1 MNKKTFLLLRS
12 HTVETVLFNI
22 VACYYQIRLLLYV
35 FVPFIINLLEQNF
48 QKVITL
54 QHSTEILALHYFLDF
69 FPLITSYFL
78 CKIHSS
84 LRYVISSL
92 ILLFF
97 I

>member
-54 QHSTEILALHYFLDF
+54 HHSTKMLALNHFVDSY
-69 FPLITSYFL
+69 LITFIFHV
-78 CKIHSS
+78 KFIM
-84 LRYVISSL
+84 
-92 ILLFF
+92 LFQA
-97 I
+97 

>member
-54 QHSTEILALHYFLDF
+54 QHSTKISVRPNTEYSAEFADTPIAKNHAKRPFLDHF
-69 FPLITSYFL
+69 WHNF
-78 CKIHSS
+78 
-84 LRYVISSL
+84 
-92 ILLFF
+92 
-97 I
+97 